1 MGRGV
6 GVVSRG
12 GAEDEAVIVSALGAL
27 RNKNTVSSEKEDR
40 DKKYCHEVHVGQKT
54 YPSEVGFWR
63 GALLPGFFANLVL
76 LAARSAALV
85 SEALDPER
93 FRVETRPFP
102 AAGCAPESSD
112 IEDSG

>member
-1 MGRGV
+1 MNKE
-6 GVVSRG
+6 SF
-12 GAEDEAVIVSALGAL
+12 STNPLALKVEV
-27 RNKNTVSSEKEDR
+27 RENTVSSEKEDR

-85 SEALDPER
+85 SEALDAER